1 MTMTDPVPT
10 YEKCWPPDVA
20 INCGCGTGHSMMFM
34 EFNEACKCDGCGQ
47 LWILTIIPV
56 GTFWIDPEEDAAK

>member
-1 MTMTDPVPT
+1 
-10 YEKCWPPDVA
+10 
-20 INCGCGTGHSMMFM
+20 M